1 MADYSKDDL
10 APFNP
15 GDALYRGKLWVRV
28 VAPTSVRWHF
38 FWRRIAMA
46 LAALA
51 LVGWLALAGAA
62 WTFVKY
68 QRGYAEVSFADLAFY
83 PVRSSHYRIGL
94 GRHYL
99 AQGRIELEKKN
110 YLTGYQLLLAGLTRV
125 PDDVTARRLVA
136 FTQVRLGRSDLA
148 LKTLTD
154 GASLATTDLDYL
166 KLLFA
171 LLHEAHEDDRI
182 LALAGQL
189 LPPTADAVLTHQF
202 VALQAAT
209 AHFERGR
216 YEAAER
222 LLGEWRLTDSLEGE
236 ILLARCDW
244 ERGLPDLALARLER
258 ELARF
263 PKRDELYLHLVRF
276 YRDLGRFPDARRFA
290 LLRQFNDPASPGAR
304 VDLLHN
310 YFATG
315 DRPAAARELD
325 SFLAAFR
332 ADATA
337 LTLLAWLA
345 VDTAQ
350 PALATTAHD
359 LALAQSFPITA
370 FNLARVQTAI
380 AAQDYAAA
388 LKLADAS
395 AMEENEDNPNFL
407 STLNGLRAVA
417 HFGLKDASR
426 AALMLTAFLNQ
437 TKLRAG
443 DALLLARELRPLGAT
458 AATREVL
465 DRAVALD
472 PLNESALAELIR
484 LDTETGNHAALIENL
499 PKFLRLRKPS
509 RLVLQEALLRLVEP
523 TDGPLREEV
532 RAALGRVTASPT
544 PE

>member
-28 VAPTSVRWHF
+28 VAPNSVRWHF
-38 FWRRIAMA
+38 FWRRIALA

-51 LVGWLALAGAA
+51 VVGWLALAGVVWA
-62 WTFVKY
+62 FVKY
-68 QRGYAEVSFADLAFY
+68 QRGYADVSFADIAFY
-83 PVRSSHYRIGL
+83 PVRSAHYRTGL
-94 GRHYL
+94 GRHHL

-110 YLTGYQLLLAGLTRV
+110 YLTGYQFLLAGLARV
-125 PDDVTARRLVA
+125 PDDVAARRLVA

-148 LKTLTD
+148 LKTLVD

-171 LLHEAHEDDRI
+171 LLHEAHEDERI
-182 LALAGQL
+182 LDLARQL
-189 LPPTADAVLTHQF
+189 LPPTPESTLAHQF

-244 ERGLPDLALARLER
+244 ERGFPDFALARLER
-258 ELARF
+258 EVTRF
-263 PKRDELYLHLVRF
+263 AKRDELYLHLVRF
-276 YRDLGRFPDARRFA
+276 YRDLGRYADARRFA

-310 YFATG
+310 YYATG
-315 DRPAAARELD
+315 DREAAARELD
-325 SFLAAFR
+325 TYLATFR
-332 ADATA
+332 ADPAA
-337 LTLLAWLA
+337 LVLLAWLA

-359 LALAQSFPITA
+359 LALAQKFPLNA
-370 FNLARVQTAI
+370 FNLARVHTAI

-388 LKLADAS
+388 LKLADVA
-395 AMEENEDNPNFL
+395 AIEENEDNPNFL

-417 HFGLKDASR
+417 HFGLKDTSR

-465 DRAVALD
+465 ARAVALD

-499 PKFLRLRKPS
+499 PKLLRLRKPS
-509 RLVLQEALLRLVEP
+509 RLVLQEALLHLSEP
-523 TDGPLREEV
+523 TDGPLRDEV
-532 RAALGRVTASPT
+532 RSALGRVTASPT